1 MGRFSLCAFLSFQQ
15 RLDIFEDK
23 NAAFR
28 TAALPG
34 PHQTAGPNCSGD
46 RQRRPCKAPLGLDT
60 GCPLCPSLPGPGHC
74 PSFSTCLLRGSRGPQ
89 HGAPPTLAVLCP
101 PWGGPA
107 PSAHC
112 RSESLHSSLLQP
124 FPSRLL
130 SHPTSPPETAGSH
143 LSAITPWGHRTGG
156 PRTPA
161 GIRTPRVTG
170 PSPGLPVL
178 WVWGGARDSAFL
190 SCP

>member
-1 MGRFSLCAFLSFQQ
+1 MLFLVFSKDWIFLKTKMLLSGQ
-15 RLDIFEDK
+15 
-23 NAAFR
+23 
-28 TAALPG
+28 LPCLVPTRQLG
-34 PHQTAGPNCSGD
+34 QTAVVTDRTGPAKPLWAWTRAVPSAPHFLVQVTAPPSAPACLEAHGD
-46 RQRRPCKAPLGLDT
+46 T
-60 GCPLCPSLPGPGHC
+60 SM
-74 PSFSTCLLRGSRGPQ
+74 
-89 HGAPPTLAVLCP
+89 APPTLAVLCP

-124 FPSRLL
+124 FPSMLL